1 MNIDIALLK
10 KAHLIP
16 IGLDCWVA
24 HPLRD
29 WGVRKHALPFD
40 WNVSPLDS
48 IAEII
53 STDFAHFMDYEDLR
67 FSVPKRTASF
77 DDSGDRV
84 VVTTQLKSLV
94 LNVRTNMIFPHDFS
108 SSSMADF
115 LLVQRKYQ
123 KRIERFRSLLLD
135 DVPVVFI
142 YSNNIYTQ
150 TRIDEYACFDIA
162 VDKIKPSDC
171 YLSDNIDIIFNS
183 IRKVTGKQI
192 YFIDIESVKT
202 ILSKNIKMKVSR
214 FVRRKKNRILKNI
227 KSRAGRF
234 K

>member
-16 IGLDCWVA
+16 IGLDCWGA

-48 IAEII
+48 IADII
-53 STDFAHFMDYEDLR
+53 RTDFTNFMEYEDLR
-67 FSVPKRTASF
+67 FSAPKPTASF
-77 DDSGDRV
+77 HDSGDRV

-94 LNVRTNMIFPHDFS
+94 LNIRTNMIFPHDFS
-108 SSSMADF
+108 SSGMDDF

-135 DVPVVFI
+135 DIPVVFI
-142 YSNNIYTQ
+142 YSDNIYTQ
-150 TRIDEYACFDIA
+150 TRIDEYAFFDII
-162 VDKIKPSDC
+162 VDNIRPSNR
-171 YLSDNIDIIFNS
+171 YLHDNIDIIFEAV
-183 IRKVTGKQI
+183 RKVTEKQV
-192 YFIDIESVKT
+192 YFVDIETVNST
-202 ILSKNIKMKVSR
+202 FNKNIKMKVNR
-214 FVRRKKNRILKNI
+214 FLRRKKNRILK
-227 KSRAGRF
+227 KKALMALF